1 MVDKTILDQAKAFLC
16 WDMFRDLSIQLVE
29 VQEAVSY
36 YYPPL
41 KRSSIIVYYERGNK
55 DFSLPLFFLFH
66 EVGHYLRFH
75 EMREAGRED
84 DFQKMID
91 IPTGP
96 AKITFEEES
105 WSKGRAVFER
115 FVRQYRLGE
124 SQKKQ
129 NDRIDRNSISS
140 YR

>member
-1 MVDKTILDQAKAFLC
+1 M
-16 WDMFRDLSIQLVE
+16 
-29 VQEAVSY
+29 
-36 YYPPL
+36 
-41 KRSSIIVYYERGNK
+41 
-55 DFSLPLFFLFH
+55 PLFFLFH

-75 EMREAGRED
+75 EMQEAGRED

-105 WSKGRAVFER
+105 WSKGKWVFEQFIR
-115 FVRQYRLGE
+115 
-124 SQKKQ
+124 KQ
-129 NDRIDRNSISS
+129 NLDETLLKHYDRVAKESIRS